1 MNRFPLSVAAFAV
14 ASTVAMS
21 ALAQTAP
28 QGNADGAPDNGRY
41 IISEGELGEAGQ
53 RVTIL
58 LDTRFGRTWVLQAG
72 SEGPNWLRAPMVN
85 MDNAT
90 AGMSLRP
97 LPVKPATSTPAKK
110 P

>member
-1 MNRFPLSVAAFAV
+1 MNRFTLSAAAFAIT
-14 ASTVAMS
+14 AGL
-21 ALAQTAP
+21 ALTAQAQTAA
-28 QGNADGAPDNGRY
+28 QNNSDGPLENGRY
-41 IISEGELGEAGQ
+41 VVTEGEIGEAGQ

-72 SEGPNWLRAPMVN
+72 AEGPNWLRAPMVN
-85 MDNAT
+85 METAP

-97 LPVKPATSTPAKK
+97 LPVKPASSTPAKK